1 MTLTHRIASLSTR
14 LSTRLA
20 GAFTRSLRNTVLA
33 VACAV
38 LPASLFAHH
47 SFAIFDFQTQI
58 PFEGTVETLKFRNPH
73 IEMTMK
79 VVDEQGSEK
88 IVHFIEGAPANMLA
102 RQGLK
107 PDMLKK
113 GTKVTGI
120 GSPLI
125 EDNSKFF
132 LRSIILEDGREFRN

>member
-1 MTLTHRIASLSTR
+1 MTHSPSRSFNKSVGRRI
-14 LSTRLA
+14 RLA
-20 GAFTRSLRNTVLA
+20 LACIAAALPLSVL
-33 VACAV
+33 
-38 LPASLFAHH
+38 AHH

-73 IEMTMK
+73 IEMTLK
-79 VVDEQGSEK
+79 TVDADGKET
-88 IVHFIEGAPANMLA
+88 IINFIEGAPANMLA

-107 PDMLKK
+107 PTDLKK

-120 GSPLI
+120 GSPLLD
-125 EDNSKFF
+125 DNTKFF

>member
-1 MTLTHRIASLSTR
+1 MTLTHPIMHSTLR
-14 LSTRLA
+14 RVLLA
-20 GAFTRSLRNTVLA
+20 LLCAAAPALA
-33 VACAV
+33 
-38 LPASLFAHH
+38 LAHH

-73 IEMTMK
+73 IEMTLK
-79 VVDEQGSEK
+79 QVDANGNEK
-88 IVHFIEGAPANMLA
+88 IINFVEGAPANMLA

-107 PDMLKK
+107 PTDLKK

-120 GSPLI
+120 GSPLL
-125 EDNSKFF
+125 DDDTKFF

>member
-1 MTLTHRIASLSTR
+1 MTLTHSII
-14 LSTRLA
+14 
-20 GAFTRSLRNTVLA
+20 RSKLRRVR
-33 VACAV
+33 AV
-38 LPASLFAHH
+38 LFAGLCAAVPALALAHH

-73 IEMTMK
+73 IEMTLK
-79 VVDEQGSEK
+79 QVDADGNEK
-88 IVHFIEGAPANMLA
+88 IIEFVEGAPANMLA

-107 PDMLKK
+107 PTDLKK

-120 GSPLI
+120 GSPLLA
-125 EDNSKFF
+125 DDTKFF

>member
-1 MTLTHRIASLSTR
+1 MPRSL
-14 LSTRLA
+14 
-20 GAFTRSLRNTVLA
+20 TRSIRNTVFAL
-33 VACAV
+33 ACAIV
-38 LPASLFAHH
+38 PASLLAHH

-73 IEMTMK
+73 IEMTLK
-79 VVDEQGSEK
+79 TVDEQGNEK
-88 IVHFIEGAPANMLA
+88 IIHFIEGAPANMLA

-113 GTKVTGI
+113 GTKITGI

-125 EDNSKFF
+125 EDDSKFF

>member
-1 MTLTHRIASLSTR
+1 MTHSPSRSFYMNIGR
-14 LSTRLA
+14 RVRLA
-20 GAFTRSLRNTVLA
+20 LVCIATA
-33 VACAV
+33 
-38 LPASLFAHH
+38 LPLSALAHH

-73 IEMTMK
+73 IEMTLK
-79 VVDEQGSEK
+79 SVDADGKET
-88 IVHFIEGAPANMLA
+88 IINFIEGAPANMLA

-107 PDMLKK
+107 PTDLKK

-120 GSPLI
+120 GSPLL
-125 EDNSKFF
+125 EDNTKFF

>member
-1 MTLTHRIASLSTR
+1 MTHSPARSFVKRVRVALAFVSAALPLS
-14 LSTRLA
+14 
-20 GAFTRSLRNTVLA
+20 VL
-33 VACAV
+33 
-38 LPASLFAHH
+38 AHH

-73 IEMTMK
+73 IEMTLK
-79 VVDEQGSEK
+79 QVDADGKET
-88 IVHFIEGAPANMLA
+88 IIHFIEGAPANMLA

-107 PDMLKK
+107 PSDLKK

-120 GSPLI
+120 GSPLL
-125 EDNSKFF
+125 DDDTKFF

>member
-1 MTLTHRIASLSTR
+1 MINWTHSPTR
-14 LSTRLA
+14 NFSKRVRLA
-20 GAFTRSLRNTVLA
+20 LVCIAA
-33 VACAV
+33 A
-38 LPASLFAHH
+38 LPFSALAHH

-73 IEMTMK
+73 IEMTLK
-79 VVDEQGSEK
+79 QVDADGKET
-88 IVHFIEGAPANMLA
+88 IINFIEGAPANMLA

-107 PDMLKK
+107 PTDLKK

-120 GSPLI
+120 GSPLLD
-125 EDNSKFF
+125 DNTKFF

>member
-1 MTLTHRIASLSTR
+1 MTHSLTRTI
-14 LSTRLA
+14 
-20 GAFTRSLRNTVLA
+20 RNAVLVLA
-33 VACAV
+33 CAI

-73 IEMTMK
+73 IEMTLK
-79 VVDEQGSEK
+79 TVDEQGNEK

-125 EDNSKFF
+125 EDDSKFF

>member
-1 MTLTHRIASLSTR
+1 MTHSLSSSFSKQVGKHLRIA
-14 LSTRLA
+14 LA
-20 GAFTRSLRNTVLA
+20 CVCAAAPLGAL
-33 VACAV
+33 
-38 LPASLFAHH
+38 AHH

-73 IEMTMK
+73 IEMTLK
-79 VVDEQGSEK
+79 QVDADGKET
-88 IVHFIEGAPANMLA
+88 IIHFIEGAPANMLA

-107 PDMLKK
+107 PSDLKK

-120 GSPLI
+120 GSPLLD
-125 EDNSKFF
+125 DNTKFF